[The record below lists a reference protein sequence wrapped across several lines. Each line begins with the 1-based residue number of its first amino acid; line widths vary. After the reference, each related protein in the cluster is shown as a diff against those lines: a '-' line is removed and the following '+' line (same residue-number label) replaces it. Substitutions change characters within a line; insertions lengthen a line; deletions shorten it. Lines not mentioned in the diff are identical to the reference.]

1 MEQSYGVPRSEV
13 KRSLLMIKRDLA
25 AVAVAL
31 SVAAFGVSF
40 APVSSI
46 AFPSPAPALA
56 SSNVQLATVVKK
68 KKVVVK
74 KHGDVKK
81 RVVVK
86 KTTPSHRSV
95 YVAPRPSVHVAVK
108 TRPHCKTVV
117 RTVKSHGKM
126 VKTTRRVC

>member
-1 MEQSYGVPRSEV
+1 MKKHG
-13 KRSLLMIKRDLA
+13 LA

-56 SSNVQLATVVKK
+56 SSSVQLATVVKK
-68 KKVVVK
+68 KVVVK
-74 KHGDVKK
+74 KHGEVKK

-86 KTTPSHRSV
+86 RTTPTHRSV
-95 YVAPRPSVHVAVK
+95 YVAARPSVHVAVK
-108 TRPHCKTVV
+108 THPHCRTVV

-126 VKTTRRVC
+126 VRTTRRVC

>member
-1 MEQSYGVPRSEV
+1 
-13 KRSLLMIKRDLA
+13 MIKHDLA
-25 AVAVAL
+25 AIAVAL

-46 AFPSPAPALA
+46 AFPSPAPTLA
-56 SSNVQLATVVKK
+56 SPVDSNMQLATVVKK

-86 KTTPSHRSV
+86 KTMPAHRTV
-95 YVAPRPSVHVAVK
+95 HVGVRPTVRVAVK

-117 RTVKSHGKM
+117 RTVKSHGRM